1 MCILSFRDKL
11 RVEFV
16 QTLLKMCQ
24 VNKVIMYEFFLTA
37 ECRRYLHSD
46 KLPFVTSGWICSI
59 PFPLPGMQSS

>member
-24 VNKVIMYEFFLTA
+24 VNKVIMCEFLRTA
-37 ECRRYLHSD
+37 ECCRYLNSD
-46 KLPFVTSGWICSI
+46 KLPSVTSAWICSI
-59 PFPLPGMQSS
+59 PFPLPVIS